1 MNFRLATI
9 LDLEEMKQVYV
20 DTIQTVCKNDY
31 TPEEIAMWSSS
42 VNKTQRWLDV
52 IQTQYVLLAE
62 IEGQIVGY
70 GTLKDSDY
78 IDFFYVHKNFQRR
91 GIADKLLSRLE
102 LQAKK
107 HLVSKISSDISIT
120 AKPFFEKKGYQVIRR
135 QENQRGE
142 IVLINYKMEKIL

>member
-1 MNFRLATI
+1 
-9 LDLEEMKQVYV
+9 
-20 DTIQTVCKNDY
+20 
-31 TPEEIAMWSSS
+31 
-42 VNKTQRWLDV
+42 
-52 IQTQYVLLAE
+52 
-62 IEGQIVGY
+62 VGY